1 MADKDK
7 DTRLSPLDDKD
18 KWPGLAAYVSE
29 VKEPS
34 RDIIGRDK
42 ELMEVMAS
50 LNRPELSNVM
60 LLAPPGSG
68 KTALVQAASVK
79 DPSRVY
85 LEIDLSRMIS
95 GVPHPHELAARLKNL
110 FDEVVRYHDE
120 VGQELVLFIDEFH
133 QIPQM
138 SQAAVE
144 AIKPILADSGTRGIN
159 LIAATTFEEYNEFVK
174 SNKAL
179 DERLQ
184 RISITPTN
192 GEMTVEILR
201 GMAKTYGVDDQF
213 YDDHIYELIFEWSQ
227 RYMES
232 STQPRK
238 SIRLL
243 DAMIGRHRFT
253 GEKLDEKLLAEMLK
267 QMTGINV
274 AFVVDGDTIKQRLD
288 EKVFSQDAATT
299 ALSRRL
305 QLAVADLN
313 DKSRP
318 MLSALFT
325 GPTGVGKLCVD
336 TTPVPVYV
344 EDGSISWKNHGD
356 LREGDKVFTRDGSVQ
371 EVLGHYP
378 QGVQDVYRVTLWD
391 GRTLDVG
398 GPHLWGVYT
407 SKMRENKYAGKD
419 VQPRVMTTLEMMEAG
434 VVSTYPGSKRRHLK
448 YFIPANGA
456 VQWPEQELAVDPYML
471 GVFIGNG
478 SLTQKPLTL
487 SSDDAAVVS
496 RVGESL
502 GVIPKKKSD
511 YDYSWLFPTGE
522 KWGQSDKLVQ
532 TRDLFTDAEDV
543 IGAYSGERR
552 IPQKYLHGSI
562 EQRWELVRGL
572 FDTDGT
578 IDASTG
584 RFNIS
589 YSTMSKGL
597 AEDVR
602 QLLFSLGVSNTL
614 NAWTRTRDGEIMVE
628 YDVHVKIGNEDKE
641 QFFWLPRKRQIA
653 HAAAEATTGR
663 QRVKKFD
670 MVGITSID
678 KLELQ
683 ESSSCIY
690 VSGHEH
696 LYQAGQFVVT
706 HNTELSKQLSNILF
720 DDDTNRLIR
729 FDMSEF
735 VREESL
741 PTFTSELTQKVSNMG
756 HAIILFD
763 EVEKANPAITRL
775 LLQVLDD
782 GRMRDDYGREVS
794 FLSCYIIMTTNAGS
808 EVFKVI
814 EQYAS
819 DDTGSSRAMA
829 DFEKVIRD
837 SIKNVH
843 SGFPPELLGR
853 IDVIVPFQPL
863 SRNTQRKIIKRKLR
877 ELHDTVY
884 ARHGVKLRID
894 DKVLDYI
901 VEDRVETDTEAGGAR
916 GAVRVLVDE
925 VSTEVAMFLN
935 RYKGVRNVQVGV
947 EGTMRFEDKTMLKSE
962 ASIVVGEAVMEDA

>member
-7 DTRLSPLDDKD
+7 DTRLSPLNDKD
-18 KWPGLAAYVSE
+18 EWPGLAAYVSK
-29 VKEPS
+29 VKKPS
-34 RDIIGRDK
+34 RVIIGRDK

-68 KTALVQAASVK
+68 KTALVQAASVE

-110 FDEVVRYHDE
+110 FDEVVRFHDE

-174 SNKAL
+174 PNKAL

-184 RISITPTN
+184 RIAITPTN

-201 GMAKTYGVDDQF
+201 GMARTYGVDDQF

-288 EKVFSQDAATT
+288 AKVFSQDAATT

-325 GPTGVGKLCVD
+325 GATGVGK
-336 TTPVPVYV
+336 T
-344 EDGSISWKNHGD
+344 
-356 LREGDKVFTRDGSVQ
+356 
-371 EVLGHYP
+371 
-378 QGVQDVYRVTLWD
+378 
-391 GRTLDVG
+391 
-398 GPHLWGVYT
+398 
-407 SKMRENKYAGKD
+407 
-419 VQPRVMTTLEMMEAG
+419 EMC
-434 VVSTYPGSKRRHLK
+434 K
-448 YFIPANGA
+448 
-456 VQWPEQELAVDPYML
+456 Q
-471 GVFIGNG
+471 
-478 SLTQKPLTL
+478 
-487 SSDDAAVVS
+487 
-496 RVGESL
+496 
-502 GVIPKKKSD
+502 
-511 YDYSWLFPTGE
+511 
-522 KWGQSDKLVQ
+522 
-532 TRDLFTDAEDV
+532 
-543 IGAYSGERR
+543 
-552 IPQKYLHGSI
+552 
-562 EQRWELVRGL
+562 
-572 FDTDGT
+572 
-578 IDASTG
+578 
-584 RFNIS
+584 
-589 YSTMSKGL
+589 L
-597 AEDVR
+597 AE
-602 QLLFSLGVSNTL
+602 
-614 NAWTRTRDGEIMVE
+614 
-628 YDVHVKIGNEDKE
+628 
-641 QFFWLPRKRQIA
+641 
-653 HAAAEATTGR
+653 
-663 QRVKKFD
+663 
-670 MVGITSID
+670 
-678 KLELQ
+678 
-683 ESSSCIY
+683 
-690 VSGHEH
+690 
-696 LYQAGQFVVT
+696 
-706 HNTELSKQLSNILF
+706 ILF

-741 PTFTSELTQKVSNMG
+741 STFTSELTQKVSNMG
-756 HAIILFD
+756 HAVILFD

-814 EQYAS
+814 EQYSS

-829 DFEKVIRD
+829 DYEKVIRD

-884 ARHGVKLRID
+884 ALHGVKLRID

-901 VEDRVETDTEAGGAR
+901 VEDRVDTDTEAGGAR

>member
-7 DTRLSPLDDKD
+7 DTRLSPLNDKD
-18 KWPGLAAYVSE
+18 KWPGLAAYVSK
-29 VKEPS
+29 VKKPS
-34 RDIIGRDK
+34 RVIIGRDK

-68 KTALVQAASVK
+68 KTALVQAASVE

-110 FDEVVRYHDE
+110 FDEVVRFHDE

-184 RISITPTN
+184 RIAITPTN

-201 GMAKTYGVDDQF
+201 GMARTYGVDDQF

-288 EKVFSQDAATT
+288 AKVFSQDAATT

-325 GPTGVGKLCVD
+325 GATGVGK
-336 TTPVPVYV
+336 T
-344 EDGSISWKNHGD
+344 
-356 LREGDKVFTRDGSVQ
+356 
-371 EVLGHYP
+371 
-378 QGVQDVYRVTLWD
+378 
-391 GRTLDVG
+391 
-398 GPHLWGVYT
+398 
-407 SKMRENKYAGKD
+407 
-419 VQPRVMTTLEMMEAG
+419 EMC
-434 VVSTYPGSKRRHLK
+434 K
-448 YFIPANGA
+448 
-456 VQWPEQELAVDPYML
+456 Q
-471 GVFIGNG
+471 
-478 SLTQKPLTL
+478 
-487 SSDDAAVVS
+487 
-496 RVGESL
+496 
-502 GVIPKKKSD
+502 
-511 YDYSWLFPTGE
+511 
-522 KWGQSDKLVQ
+522 
-532 TRDLFTDAEDV
+532 
-543 IGAYSGERR
+543 
-552 IPQKYLHGSI
+552 
-562 EQRWELVRGL
+562 
-572 FDTDGT
+572 
-578 IDASTG
+578 
-584 RFNIS
+584 
-589 YSTMSKGL
+589 L
-597 AEDVR
+597 AE
-602 QLLFSLGVSNTL
+602 
-614 NAWTRTRDGEIMVE
+614 
-628 YDVHVKIGNEDKE
+628 
-641 QFFWLPRKRQIA
+641 
-653 HAAAEATTGR
+653 
-663 QRVKKFD
+663 
-670 MVGITSID
+670 
-678 KLELQ
+678 
-683 ESSSCIY
+683 
-690 VSGHEH
+690 
-696 LYQAGQFVVT
+696 
-706 HNTELSKQLSNILF
+706 ILF

-741 PTFTSELTQKVSNMG
+741 STFTSELTQKVSNMG
-756 HAIILFD
+756 HAVILFD

-814 EQYAS
+814 EQYSS

-829 DFEKVIRD
+829 DYEKVIRD

-884 ARHGVKLRID
+884 ALHGVKLRID

>member
-7 DTRLSPLDDKD
+7 DTRLSPLNDKD
-18 KWPGLAAYVSE
+18 EWPGLAAYVSK
-29 VKEPS
+29 VKKPS
-34 RDIIGRDK
+34 RVIIGRDK

-68 KTALVQAASVK
+68 KTALVQAASVE

-110 FDEVVRYHDE
+110 FDEVVRFHDE

-174 SNKAL
+174 PNKAL

-184 RISITPTN
+184 RIAITPTN

-201 GMAKTYGVDDQF
+201 GMARTYGVDDQF

-288 EKVFSQDAATT
+288 AKVFSQDAATT

-325 GPTGVGKLCVD
+325 GSTGVGK
-336 TTPVPVYV
+336 T
-344 EDGSISWKNHGD
+344 
-356 LREGDKVFTRDGSVQ
+356 
-371 EVLGHYP
+371 
-378 QGVQDVYRVTLWD
+378 
-391 GRTLDVG
+391 
-398 GPHLWGVYT
+398 
-407 SKMRENKYAGKD
+407 
-419 VQPRVMTTLEMMEAG
+419 EMC
-434 VVSTYPGSKRRHLK
+434 K
-448 YFIPANGA
+448 
-456 VQWPEQELAVDPYML
+456 Q
-471 GVFIGNG
+471 
-478 SLTQKPLTL
+478 
-487 SSDDAAVVS
+487 
-496 RVGESL
+496 
-502 GVIPKKKSD
+502 
-511 YDYSWLFPTGE
+511 
-522 KWGQSDKLVQ
+522 
-532 TRDLFTDAEDV
+532 
-543 IGAYSGERR
+543 
-552 IPQKYLHGSI
+552 
-562 EQRWELVRGL
+562 
-572 FDTDGT
+572 
-578 IDASTG
+578 
-584 RFNIS
+584 
-589 YSTMSKGL
+589 L
-597 AEDVR
+597 AE
-602 QLLFSLGVSNTL
+602 
-614 NAWTRTRDGEIMVE
+614 
-628 YDVHVKIGNEDKE
+628 
-641 QFFWLPRKRQIA
+641 
-653 HAAAEATTGR
+653 
-663 QRVKKFD
+663 
-670 MVGITSID
+670 
-678 KLELQ
+678 
-683 ESSSCIY
+683 
-690 VSGHEH
+690 
-696 LYQAGQFVVT
+696 
-706 HNTELSKQLSNILF
+706 ILF

-756 HAIILFD
+756 HAVILFD

-814 EQYAS
+814 EQYSS

-829 DFEKVIRD
+829 DYEKVIRD

-884 ARHGVKLRID
+884 ALHGVKLRID

-901 VEDRVETDTEAGGAR
+901 VEDQVETDTEAGGAR

>member
-7 DTRLSPLDDKD
+7 DTRLSPLDDK
-18 KWPGLAAYVSE
+18 KNWPGLAAYVSE
-29 VKEPS
+29 VKKPS

-68 KTALVQAASVK
+68 KTALVQAASVE

-325 GPTGVGKLCVD
+325 GPTGVGK
-336 TTPVPVYV
+336 
-344 EDGSISWKNHGD
+344 
-356 LREGDKVFTRDGSVQ
+356 
-371 EVLGHYP
+371 
-378 QGVQDVYRVTLWD
+378 
-391 GRTLDVG
+391 
-398 GPHLWGVYT
+398 
-407 SKMRENKYAGKD
+407 
-419 VQPRVMTTLEMMEAG
+419 
-434 VVSTYPGSKRRHLK
+434 
-448 YFIPANGA
+448 
-456 VQWPEQELAVDPYML
+456 
-471 GVFIGNG
+471 
-478 SLTQKPLTL
+478 
-487 SSDDAAVVS
+487 
-496 RVGESL
+496 
-502 GVIPKKKSD
+502 
-511 YDYSWLFPTGE
+511 
-522 KWGQSDKLVQ
+522 
-532 TRDLFTDAEDV
+532 
-543 IGAYSGERR
+543 
-552 IPQKYLHGSI
+552 
-562 EQRWELVRGL
+562 
-572 FDTDGT
+572 
-578 IDASTG
+578 
-584 RFNIS
+584 
-589 YSTMSKGL
+589 
-597 AEDVR
+597 
-602 QLLFSLGVSNTL
+602 
-614 NAWTRTRDGEIMVE
+614 
-628 YDVHVKIGNEDKE
+628 
-641 QFFWLPRKRQIA
+641 
-653 HAAAEATTGR
+653 
-663 QRVKKFD
+663 
-670 MVGITSID
+670 
-678 KLELQ
+678 
-683 ESSSCIY
+683 
-690 VSGHEH
+690 
-696 LYQAGQFVVT
+696 
-706 HNTELSKQLSNILF
+706 TELSKQLSEILF

-808 EVFKVI
+808 EVFRVV

-863 SRNTQRKIIKRKLR
+863 SRNTQRKIVKRKLR

-894 DKVLDYI
+894 DKVLDYV

-916 GAVRVLVDE
+916 GAVRVLTDE

>member
-1 MADKDK
+1 MADKDKDK
-7 DTRLSPLDDKD
+7 DTRLSPLNDKD
-18 KWPGLAAYVSE
+18 KWPGLAAYVSK
-29 VKEPS
+29 VKKPS
-34 RDIIGRDK
+34 RVIIGRDK

-68 KTALVQAASVK
+68 KTALVQAASVE

-110 FDEVVRYHDE
+110 FDEVVRFHDE

-174 SNKAL
+174 PNKAL

-184 RISITPTN
+184 RIAITPTN

-201 GMAKTYGVDDQF
+201 GMARTYGVDDQF

-288 EKVFSQDAATT
+288 AKVFSQDAATT

-325 GPTGVGKLCVD
+325 GSTGVGK
-336 TTPVPVYV
+336 T
-344 EDGSISWKNHGD
+344 
-356 LREGDKVFTRDGSVQ
+356 
-371 EVLGHYP
+371 
-378 QGVQDVYRVTLWD
+378 
-391 GRTLDVG
+391 
-398 GPHLWGVYT
+398 
-407 SKMRENKYAGKD
+407 
-419 VQPRVMTTLEMMEAG
+419 EMC
-434 VVSTYPGSKRRHLK
+434 K
-448 YFIPANGA
+448 
-456 VQWPEQELAVDPYML
+456 Q
-471 GVFIGNG
+471 
-478 SLTQKPLTL
+478 
-487 SSDDAAVVS
+487 
-496 RVGESL
+496 
-502 GVIPKKKSD
+502 
-511 YDYSWLFPTGE
+511 
-522 KWGQSDKLVQ
+522 
-532 TRDLFTDAEDV
+532 
-543 IGAYSGERR
+543 
-552 IPQKYLHGSI
+552 
-562 EQRWELVRGL
+562 
-572 FDTDGT
+572 
-578 IDASTG
+578 
-584 RFNIS
+584 
-589 YSTMSKGL
+589 L
-597 AEDVR
+597 AE
-602 QLLFSLGVSNTL
+602 
-614 NAWTRTRDGEIMVE
+614 
-628 YDVHVKIGNEDKE
+628 
-641 QFFWLPRKRQIA
+641 
-653 HAAAEATTGR
+653 
-663 QRVKKFD
+663 
-670 MVGITSID
+670 
-678 KLELQ
+678 
-683 ESSSCIY
+683 
-690 VSGHEH
+690 
-696 LYQAGQFVVT
+696 
-706 HNTELSKQLSNILF
+706 ILF

-756 HAIILFD
+756 HAVILFD

-814 EQYAS
+814 EQYSS

-829 DFEKVIRD
+829 DYEKVIRD

-884 ARHGVKLRID
+884 ALHGVKLRID

-901 VEDRVETDTEAGGAR
+901 VEDQVETDTEAGGAR

>member
-7 DTRLSPLDDKD
+7 DTRLSPLNDKD
-18 KWPGLAAYVSE
+18 NWPGLAAYVSE
-29 VKEPS
+29 VKKPS
-34 RDIIGRDK
+34 RVIIGRDK

-68 KTALVQAASVK
+68 KTALVQAASVE

-110 FDEVVRYHDE
+110 FDEVVRFHDE

-184 RISITPTN
+184 RIAITPTN

-201 GMAKTYGVDDQF
+201 GMARTYGVDDQF

-288 EKVFSQDAATT
+288 AKVFSQDAATT

-325 GPTGVGKLCVD
+325 GATGVGK
-336 TTPVPVYV
+336 T
-344 EDGSISWKNHGD
+344 
-356 LREGDKVFTRDGSVQ
+356 
-371 EVLGHYP
+371 
-378 QGVQDVYRVTLWD
+378 
-391 GRTLDVG
+391 
-398 GPHLWGVYT
+398 
-407 SKMRENKYAGKD
+407 
-419 VQPRVMTTLEMMEAG
+419 EMC
-434 VVSTYPGSKRRHLK
+434 K
-448 YFIPANGA
+448 
-456 VQWPEQELAVDPYML
+456 Q
-471 GVFIGNG
+471 
-478 SLTQKPLTL
+478 
-487 SSDDAAVVS
+487 
-496 RVGESL
+496 
-502 GVIPKKKSD
+502 
-511 YDYSWLFPTGE
+511 
-522 KWGQSDKLVQ
+522 
-532 TRDLFTDAEDV
+532 
-543 IGAYSGERR
+543 
-552 IPQKYLHGSI
+552 
-562 EQRWELVRGL
+562 
-572 FDTDGT
+572 
-578 IDASTG
+578 
-584 RFNIS
+584 
-589 YSTMSKGL
+589 L
-597 AEDVR
+597 AE
-602 QLLFSLGVSNTL
+602 
-614 NAWTRTRDGEIMVE
+614 
-628 YDVHVKIGNEDKE
+628 
-641 QFFWLPRKRQIA
+641 
-653 HAAAEATTGR
+653 
-663 QRVKKFD
+663 
-670 MVGITSID
+670 
-678 KLELQ
+678 
-683 ESSSCIY
+683 
-690 VSGHEH
+690 
-696 LYQAGQFVVT
+696 
-706 HNTELSKQLSNILF
+706 ILF

-741 PTFTSELTQKVSNMG
+741 STFTSELTQKVSNMG
-756 HAIILFD
+756 HAVILFD

-814 EQYAS
+814 EQYSS

-829 DFEKVIRD
+829 DYEKVIRD

-884 ARHGVKLRID
+884 ALHGVKLRID